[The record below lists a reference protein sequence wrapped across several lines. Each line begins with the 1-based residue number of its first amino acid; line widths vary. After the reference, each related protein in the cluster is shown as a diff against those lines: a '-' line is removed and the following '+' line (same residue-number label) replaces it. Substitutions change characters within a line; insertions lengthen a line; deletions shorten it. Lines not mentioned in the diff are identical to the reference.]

1 MEAPCFHELSM
12 AQRMLQRAVMPNVAA
27 LSTALALAACST
39 TPDHTAI
46 TGTNAFTPVATVM
59 VPKALHCPSGALT
72 SGKLDAL
79 TIVVAD
85 VDLNSMGC
93 PGKEFDILPHV
104 LQLGI
109 ATGGY
114 FAADPNAANQ
124 PITAGMTFPILNENV
139 SDEDLCGNV
148 PDGTTRPTGIAIL
161 NDCTGSSCKHDF
173 ANTGSITVADISS
186 TSIAGTFDLTLIN
199 DDHEPQGSLS
209 GSFDASTCL

>member
-1 MEAPCFHELSM
+1 MAHSM
-12 AQRMLQRAVMPNVAA
+12 LLRPAMPFVLV

-46 TGTNAFTPVATVM
+46 TGTNAFTPVTTVM
-59 VPKALHCPSGALT
+59 VPKGLHCLSGALT
-72 SGKLDAL
+72 NGKLDAL

-93 PGKEFDILPHV
+93 PGQVFDILPHV

-124 PITAGMTFPILNENV
+124 PITAGIAFPILNENV
-139 SDEDLCGNV
+139 SD
-148 PDGTTRPTGIAIL
+148 
-161 NDCTGSSCKHDF
+161 
-173 ANTGSITVADISS
+173 
-186 TSIAGTFDLTLIN
+186 
-199 DDHEPQGSLS
+199 
-209 GSFDASTCL
+209 